1 MEGTRVKPSVGTGVP
16 KLHYSPLFSQSEEGG
31 NHSFCIAARSQ
42 YRLSLSEATEQH
54 QTDISLSSSEAEA
67 ESVYLGN
74 RLAWQLDSSGKMPCS
89 IKVCAGD
96 IVPANQPLVIQ
107 SLIETLRRQAVL
119 GLGNGAF

>member
-1 MEGTRVKPSVGTGVP
+1 MLSSTWTGAVVKSS
-16 KLHYSPLFSQSEEGG
+16 SPLLPLQ
-31 NHSFCIAARSQ
+31 CIAARSQ
-42 YRLSLSEATEQH
+42 YRLSGVLSEATEQH

-67 ESVYLGN
+67 ESVDLGN

-107 SLIETLRRQAVL
+107 SLIETV
-119 GLGNGAF
+119 